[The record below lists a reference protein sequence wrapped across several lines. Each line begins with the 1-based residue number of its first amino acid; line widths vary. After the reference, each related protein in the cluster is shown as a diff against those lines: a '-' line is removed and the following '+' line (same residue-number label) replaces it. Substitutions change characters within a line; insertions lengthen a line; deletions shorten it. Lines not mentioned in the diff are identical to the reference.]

1 MKFPHF
7 LLLFAVIFLLAACGI
22 SKQANSP
29 VPISTSTASVP
40 AQTSAASP
48 RWDESTKTDSQ
59 GAVIIEITPLNL
71 NGPGETL
78 EFEVAM
84 NTHSV
89 DLSMDLAALA
99 TLSTDTGR
107 SVPALA
113 WNAPRGGHHVS
124 GTLVF
129 PAVYE
134 GQPVLQGATQIT
146 LSIKDVDA
154 ALRVF
159 TWTLSR

>member
-1 MKFPHF
+1 MKFHPFF
-7 LLLFAVIFLLAACGI
+7 LLLTSLILAACGTLR
-22 SKQANSP
+22 QANSP
-29 VPISTSTASVP
+29 APASTTSVP
-40 AQTSAASP
+40 VQTAAASS
-48 RWDESTKTDSQ
+48 RWDESTQTDSQ

-71 NGPGETL
+71 NSPGERL
-78 EFEVAM
+78 EFEVVM

-99 TLSTDTGR
+99 TLSTDSGR

-129 PAVYE
+129 PAVYD
-134 GQPVLQGATQIT
+134 GQPVLQGANRIT

-154 ALRVF
+154 GLRVF